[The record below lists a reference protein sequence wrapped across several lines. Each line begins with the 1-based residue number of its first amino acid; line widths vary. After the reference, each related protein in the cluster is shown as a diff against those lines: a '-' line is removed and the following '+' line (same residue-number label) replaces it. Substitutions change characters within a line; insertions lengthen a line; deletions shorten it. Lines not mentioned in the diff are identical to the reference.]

1 MPYRLKN
8 GVYTVRCRHPH
19 CTFDTKLVIEHNIMG
34 MTKADVESEALNT
47 IRGMAMVKHD
57 SLRVQRHTLR
67 NPEIHK
73 LSGTYQLIG
82 AGPCPVFDE
91 QPKVVFRE
99 FSKGEIIIQKGE
111 EANSVCEV
119 LDGCAYPQRNKS
131 HRYGAGD
138 CFGAAALLTRQPRM
152 ASVISGRDRTRV
164 AFYNFAELSKR
175 DPKKARVLYNR
186 VMEDTFKL
194 IGELEQS
201 SSGKAL

>member
-1 MPYRLKN
+1 
-8 GVYTVRCRHPH
+8 VRCRHPH

-34 MTKADVESEALNT
+34 MTKADVEAEALNT
-47 IRGMAMVKHD
+47 IKGMAMVKHD
-57 SLRVQRHTLR
+57 SLRVQKHSLR

-73 LSGTYQLIG
+73 ISGTYQLIG
-82 AGPCPVFDE
+82 TGPGQILED

-99 FSKGEIIIQKGE
+99 FRKGETIIQKGE

-119 LDGCAYPQRNKS
+119 LEGCAYPQRNKS

-152 ASVISGRDRTRV
+152 ASVISGKDKTKV
-164 AFYNFAELSKR
+164 AFYNFADLSRK

-186 VMEDTFKL
+186 VMEDTFRL
-194 IGELEQS
+194 IGELEQTS
-201 SSGKAL
+201 EGVR